1 MNESFFRFVHL
12 CLLIISL
19 TRNKV
24 SFRSLHLNWLLLM
37 CWNSNPAYWNWRL
50 LSSTCYIVQDAACLN
65 HKRKRKEGKMRK
77 EKWKEDIVLSFTFP
91 LSVLFLYSAIIQATE
106 QYSAVVLFTTCIMFK
121 MALTCQFIN
130 EVIKCNRS
138 KVTYCAILFWISNFF
153 LLCDHSNETSFKVLL
168 DDMILFGFQCFKM
181 WFDTICLYC

>member
-1 MNESFFRFVHL
+1 MSESFFRFVHL

-19 TRNKV
+19 ASNKV

-37 CWNSNPAYWNWRL
+37 CWNSNPAYSNGRL

-65 HKRKRKEGKMRK
+65 HKREEKGRGNEKGKMERGYCV
-77 EKWKEDIVLSFTFP
+77 ILHLP

-121 MALTCQFIN
+121 VALTCQFIN

-153 LLCDHSNETSFKVLL
+153 LLCDHSNETSFKVLF

-181 WFDTICLYC
+181 

>member
-1 MNESFFRFVHL
+1 
-12 CLLIISL
+12 
-19 TRNKV
+19 
-24 SFRSLHLNWLLLM
+24 
-37 CWNSNPAYWNWRL
+37 
-50 LSSTCYIVQDAACLN
+50 
-65 HKRKRKEGKMRK
+65 MRK
-77 EKWKEDIVLSFTFP
+77 KKWKEDIVLSSTSP
-91 LSVLFLYSAIIQATE
+91 LSVLFLYSEIIQATE

-153 LLCDHSNETSFKVLL
+153 LLCDHSNETSFKVLF

-181 WFDTICLYC
+181 